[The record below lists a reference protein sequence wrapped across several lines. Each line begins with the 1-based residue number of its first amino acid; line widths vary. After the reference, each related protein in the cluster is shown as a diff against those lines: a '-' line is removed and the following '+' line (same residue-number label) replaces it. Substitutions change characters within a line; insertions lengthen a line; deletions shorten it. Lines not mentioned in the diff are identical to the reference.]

1 MIHPNYQ
8 IATDLYIHAAR
19 AAVWSR
25 FCRVSEWPRWRIDVD
40 KVTWVRGHTW
50 QEGAQFTVFNPTT
63 GPETY
68 TIRMAVPDDTTVWEN
83 NSAGQGLVYS
93 LHLTDQVGG
102 CKVTFRCAFHGWGS
116 LLKRVTAGVEKA
128 RLHTV
133 LTALKETVE
142 RPETRR

>member
-19 AAVWSR
+19 AAVWAR
-25 FCRVSEWPRWRIDVD
+25 FCRISEWPRWRTDVAQAA
-40 KVTWVRGHTW
+40 WIHGHTW
-50 QEGAQFTVFNPTT
+50 QEGAQFTISSPTT
-63 GPETY
+63 GQETY

-83 NSAGQGLVYS
+83 NRAGQGLVYS

-102 CKVTFRCAFHGWGS
+102 CKVIFRCTFHGWRS
-116 LLKRVTAGVEKA
+116 LLKRATAGAEKA

-133 LTALKETVE
+133 LTALKETIE
-142 RPETRR
+142 GDRSRS